1 MPHITKYSEKI
12 KCIKKPVDTLWSEDL
27 KWKYLPVSEDDRQF
41 LPVPPAIRKAADA
54 TVRALAI
61 PPYMYDRLK
70 DLPTQY
76 SYMTPED
83 KCSIFD
89 LIEDVI
95 ANTITTSFADDEF
108 FKDFVDIKEVPY
120 GRYNSD
126 SDYRGS

>member
-12 KCIKKPVDTLWSEDL
+12 QCIKPPIDKLWKEDL
-27 KWKYLPVSEDDRQF
+27 ERKYVRIPEGVAE
-41 LPVPPAIRKAADA
+41 AAHTA
-54 TVRALAI
+54 VRALAI
-61 PPYMYDRLK
+61 PPYMLERLRE
-70 DLPTQY
+70 LPTQY

-89 LIEDVI
+89 LVEEVI
-95 ANTITTSFADDEF
+95 SNTMKSNWTEENFL
-108 FKDFVDIKEVPY
+108 KDFVEIKEVPY